1 MTRAVIFDIDG
12 TLSDSVDLHTQ
23 SWIAAL
29 AHFGIVAGYD
39 EMRRQIGKGGDQL
52 MPCFVP
58 PETLER
64 EGEAI
69 SAFRSD
75 LFKREYL
82 ARVRPFP
89 RVPELFRRVRESGST
104 IVVAS
109 SGNADEIDTYAQIAG
124 IADLIDVKESA
135 DDAAKSKPA
144 GDIFA
149 AALARIAPV
158 PADEAVVVGDT
169 PWDAIAARKAGLP
182 TVGVRCGG
190 VPDETLREAGAVA
203 VFDDPADLLA
213 RFDDTPLAPGWRG

>member
-12 TLSDSVDLHTQ
+12 TLIDSVDLHTQ

-29 AHFGIVAGYD
+29 ADFGIVAGYG

-58 PETLER
+58 PATLER

-109 SGNADEIDTYAQIAG
+109 SGKADEIDTYAHIAG
-124 IADLIDVKESA
+124 IADLIDVKVSA
-135 DDAAKSKPA
+135 DDAARSKPA

-158 PADEAVVVGDT
+158 PADEAVVRRRHALGRDRR
-169 PWDAIAARKAGLP
+169 PQGGPAD
-182 TVGVRCGG
+182 VGVRCGG

-213 RFDDTPLAPGWRG
+213 RYDETPLAPGWRR